1 MSDFASAFV
10 SGKEHMILLQ
20 GPFVTFKKTKLVVV

>member
-20 GPFVTFKKTKLVVV
+20 GPFVTLKKTKLVVV